1 MWTTQEMLRIQF
13 SEKKSRILNDI
24 STITIV
30 EKNTQILISKRFL
43 KELSTYQQWYIRIVK
58 L

>member
-30 EKNTQILISKRFL
+30 EKNTQILRSKRFL
-43 KELSTYQQWYIRIVK
+43 KELSTYQQ
-58 L
+58 